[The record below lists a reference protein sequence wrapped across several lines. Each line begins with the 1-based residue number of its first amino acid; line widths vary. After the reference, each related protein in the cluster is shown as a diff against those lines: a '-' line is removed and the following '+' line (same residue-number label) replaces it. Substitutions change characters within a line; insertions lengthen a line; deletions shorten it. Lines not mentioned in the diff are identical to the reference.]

1 MEGDLVVVVLMI
13 LSSVCIRRFS
23 DLKSEN
29 MHTCTQTRNS
39 PMCQRS
45 TTSVKEC
52 LLFISKKTLLVT
64 SNII

>member
-13 LSSVCIRRFS
+13 LSSVCIRRFF

-29 MHTCTQTRNS
+29 MHTQTRNS